1 MLTMIPGQFHIHHLR
16 HATFL
21 LTVAGKTLLV
31 DPMLAG
37 QGELPPVPLTKNRK
51 RNPLVPLPIGL
62 DAFNDIDGILVTHLH
77 FDHFDVAAQKLLR
90 KDRPVLCQPSD
101 VNALHA
107 SGFRHTIPIETGT
120 AWEALRFT
128 RVRAQHGQG
137 LVKLL
142 MGKGSGYMIQFGANQ
157 TIYLAGD
164 TIYTETIGQHL
175 ARFQPQTII
184 LYTGA
189 AQMAFGAPITMTAA
203 DVIAVCRAA
212 PTAKVIALHLE
223 AINHCNLS
231 RRKLAGQV
239 AQAGV
244 SSQVLIPADGDVLQ
258 L

>member
-1 MLTMIPGQFHIHHLR
+1 MEHASIQIQHLR

-21 LTVAGKTLLV
+21 LTIAGTTLLV

-37 QGELPPVPLTKNRK
+37 PEELSPVPLTKNRK
-51 RNPLVPLPIGL
+51 RNPLVPLPIEL
-62 DAFNDIDGILVTHLH
+62 NALNDIDGILITHLH
-77 FDHFDVAAQKLLR
+77 FDHFDAAAKNLLR

-107 SGFRHTIPIETGT
+107 SGFQQTIPIETAT

-128 RVRAQHGQG
+128 RVKAQHGQG

-164 TIYTETIGQHL
+164 TIYTAAIAQQI
-175 ARFQPQTII
+175 ARFQLQMII

-189 AQMAFGAPITMTAA
+189 AQMAFGSPITMTAA
-203 DVIAVCRAA
+203 DVIEVCRAA
-212 PTAKVIALHLE
+212 PTAKIIALHLE
-223 AINHCNLS
+223 AINHCGLT
-231 RRKLAGQV
+231 RRELAAQV
-239 AQAGV
+239 EQAGV
-244 SSQVLIPADGDVLQ
+244 SSQVLIPADGERIEL
-258 L
+258 